1 MDIVLCCCFCGSR
14 IQSYWSIKEPGT
26 VSIGGPCAVEGCKR
40 IHMYNSSVC
49 FKHKESKERYP
60 KQQTETKHYPYPK
73 RNWLEFLCVIY
84 LLPAAILNFTGS
96 HNIDL
101 GAFGRIY
108 MSGIFICFLILFI
121 LSRDEDYRRH
131 SLFMKP
137 KDKESEEEESSAKK
151 NSEKLSPKERQA
163 LMSRKCSVPGCNT
176 GNFRMTDYCHKHQ
189 DHKSSNSEPE
199 SEEEEAPIEPEA
211 EENWWEDE
219 N

>member
-1 MDIVLCCCFCGSR
+1 
-14 IQSYWSIKEPGT
+14 
-26 VSIGGPCAVEGCKR
+26 
-40 IHMYNSSVC
+40 MYNSSVC
-49 FKHKESKERYP
+49 FKHKESKERHP
-60 KQQTETKHYPYPK
+60 NQQTETKHYPYPK
-73 RNWLEFLCVIY
+73 RNWLELLCVIY
-84 LLPAAILNFTGS
+84 LLPAVILNFTGS
-96 HNIDL
+96 HNTDL

-108 MSGIFICFLILFI
+108 ISGIFICFLILFI